1 MYFGPLP
8 LRVFA
13 GVVGGCSLL
22 IGLTVKL
29 CGQEGVSISNAGL
42 ICVGLRRTIPSPQGS
57 SLMVFHLCSNTE
69 IVLVGIVQEFVF
81 TPHLTLTSG
90 IAHFVYR

>member
-42 ICVGLRRTIPSPQGS
+42 ICVGLRRTIPSPQGLHS

-69 IVLVGIVQEFVF
+69 IVLVGLCKNLFSLHI
-81 TPHLTLTSG
+81 
-90 IAHFVYR
+90 